1 MFFPIRTDRRL
12 KHRPYMNITLIV
24 VNVAVSLWVWT
35 KYPGMRIEQTPA
47 GPYMLIAW
55 QPGLYQFFTYQFL
68 HANWEHLAFNMLFLY
83 VFGNSLEDRFGP
95 IGYVAFYLAGG
106 VVAGVGYIFLTTDP
120 GLLLGASGS
129 ISAVTG
135 AYLALFP
142 LTRVTMVF
150 WFFFIYFF
158 DIPAMVLLL
167 FSFGQDLFFQVLEW
181 TGRSDANIA
190 FQAHLAGN
198 LFGFLIGMALLWTRI
213 LPREPYD
220 FLALADRWHRR
231 HQLRSVTRQGHSP
244 WLGSLGTG
252 APIRA
257 GKIDER
263 QHRQMQMR
271 AAISAAMEQRD
282 PGRALDTYERLLA
295 DDAKQ
300 VLPRDLQL
308 DMGNYAM
315 SHDRHGTAAT
325 AYELF
330 LATYRGDSQ
339 TDQVKL
345 LLGLIYTR
353 YLPQPERA
361 KQLLTEAREHL
372 GDAAQRQLVDELLG
386 QLG

>member
-12 KHRPYMNITLIV
+12 KRTPYMNITLIV
-24 VNVAVSLWVWT
+24 VNVAVSLWVWGR
-35 KYPGMRIEQTPA
+35 YGNMPMMQTPV
-47 GPYMLIAW
+47 GQFMLLPW
-55 QPGLYQFFTYQFL
+55 QPKLHQFFTYQFL
-68 HANWEHLAFNMLFLY
+68 HENWEHLAFNMLFLY
-83 VFGNSLEDRFGP
+83 VFGNSLEDRFGS
-95 IGYVAFYLAGG
+95 IGYLAFYLAGG
-106 VVAGVGYIFLTTDP
+106 VVAGMGYSLTQTAP
-120 GLLLGASGS
+120 ILGASGS

-181 TGRSDANIA
+181 TGRPGANIA

-198 LFGFLIGMALLWTRI
+198 LFGFLIGMALLWARI

-220 FLALADRWHRR
+220 FLALADRWRR
-231 HQLRSVTRQGHSP
+231 RRELRSATRQGHSP
-244 WLGSLGTG
+244 WLGSPGTG

-282 PGRALDTYERLLA
+282 PGRALDTYERLLS

-330 LATYRGDSQ
+330 LATYRGDGQ

-353 YLPQPERA
+353 YLPQPDRA
-361 KQLLTEAREHL
+361 KQLLTEAHEHL
-372 GDAAQRQLVDELLG
+372 NDASQRQLVDELLG
-386 QLG
+386 RLG